1 MKILLF
7 GVSNVGK
14 TTIGKLLAEKIKF
27 SFYDLD
33 DEIKKYYGITL
44 EEFVHTEN
52 LRWRDQKRGQIINK
66 ILKLDENM
74 VLAITPI
81 SYPDNFEK
89 CIVADDILLI
99 ELCDSPENIFSR
111 LVFSDEED
119 NLYIDLQYKNEHKEY
134 YRNLLGG
141 LYRENP
147 VKSRNYEAV
156 KSSKKWENVGNSYII
171 PALLL
176 YRYSYI

>member
-44 EEFVHTEN
+44 EEFVH
-52 LRWRDQKRGQIINK
+52 
-66 ILKLDENM
+66 
-74 VLAITPI
+74 
-81 SYPDNFEK
+81 NFEK

-134 YRNLLGG
+134 YMNEIREDIHWYGQIFDKIGVKNKFAMNNDGPEKVVSRLIKEYGLL
-141 LYRENP
+141 P
-147 VKSRNYEAV
+147 Q
-156 KSSKKWENVGNSYII
+156 
-171 PALLL
+171 
-176 YRYSYI
+176 

>member
-66 ILKLDENM
+66 I
-74 VLAITPI
+74 
-81 SYPDNFEK
+81 
-89 CIVADDILLI
+89 
-99 ELCDSPENIFSR
+99 
-111 LVFSDEED
+111 
-119 NLYIDLQYKNEHKEY
+119 
-134 YRNLLGG
+134 RNCSNSLPCKTIQGC
-141 LYRENP
+141 YNNSNND
-147 VKSRNYEAV
+147 KSRKTLCVSGGVYDN
-156 KSSKKWENVGNSYII
+156 K
-171 PALLL
+171 L
-176 YRYSYI
+176 

>member
-89 CIVADDILLI
+89 CIVADD
-99 ELCDSPENIFSR
+99 
-111 LVFSDEED
+111 
-119 NLYIDLQYKNEHKEY
+119 LQYKNEHKEY
-134 YRNLLGG
+134 YMNEIREDIHWYGQIFDKIGVKNKFAMNNDGPEKVVSRLIKEYGLL
-141 LYRENP
+141 P
-147 VKSRNYEAV
+147 Q
-156 KSSKKWENVGNSYII
+156 
-171 PALLL
+171 
-176 YRYSYI
+176 